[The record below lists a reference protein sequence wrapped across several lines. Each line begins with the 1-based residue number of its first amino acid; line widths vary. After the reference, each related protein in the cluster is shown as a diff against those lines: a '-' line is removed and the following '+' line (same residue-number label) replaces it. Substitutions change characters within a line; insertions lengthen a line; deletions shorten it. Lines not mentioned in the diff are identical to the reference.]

1 MFNRTNIK
9 QQPPG
14 SAYPSFLTKKHNY
27 PVHIYLPKSVL
38 VKPIDGISRSS
49 IQGISEGRRGQNLA
63 APTLT
68 AVPEEQVSQV
78 PERKSMAATAMTER
92 LIEERS
98 SEEMSVATKRSF
110 AAAENGSSPI
120 HWAQVL
126 LRSWIPEKVRHE
138 VRRKAPAM
146 RAVVMGEVRC
156 CSGIR
161 SERARSGMRYG
172 RWAEILI
179 LEVI

>member
-9 QQPPG
+9 QQPPD

-38 VKPIDGISRSS
+38 VKPINGISRSS

-68 AVPEEQVSQV
+68 AVPEEQVSRV
-78 PERKSMAATAMTER
+78 SERKSMAATAR
-92 LIEERS
+92 EERS
-98 SEEMSVATKRSF
+98 SEEMSVATKRSL